1 MNCNSAHAAIQNSLD
16 QTPTQAERLMLESHL
31 EICAVCRQEYQALQR
46 LTRLA
51 DRWGNRTREVSDPG
65 EQFTAQV
72 LSRLDT
78 PLAPSRICVWL
89 PLAAVL
95 LLLFVL
101 ASVPGL
107 NVRLPMPSLLSISD
121 WLRANFLALPGD
133 ALAIFRVQQVSWLP
147 AWTTTLLLGVALLN
161 AGFCLHARQRS
172 LS

>member
-1 MNCNSAHAAIQNSLD
+1 MNCNSVHAAIQNSLD

-31 EICAVCRQEYQALQR
+31 ETCAACRQEYQVLQR
-46 LTRLA
+46 LTHLA
-51 DRWGNRTREVSDPG
+51 DRWVNRTREVSDPG

-78 PLAPSRICVWL
+78 SLAPSRIRVWL

-95 LLLFVL
+95 LLLFAL
-101 ASVPGL
+101 AWVPDL
-107 NVRLPMPSLLSISD
+107 NVRLPIPSLFSISD
-121 WLRANFLALPGD
+121 WLRTNFLALPGD
-133 ALAIFRVQQVSWLP
+133 ALAIFRVQHVSWLP
-147 AWTTTLLLGVALLN
+147 AWATTLLLGVALLN